1 MTKRNVAWWLVV
13 AFVVAGGVSLLASS
27 HPDGFEKA
35 GEETGY
41 IHTASNLLSS
51 PLPDYSVPGIDSWLS
66 SSLAGIVGV
75 ALTFGVFL
83 ALSRVL
89 ARKSSR

>member
-1 MTKRNVAWWLVV
+1 MINRKIAWWL
-13 AFVVAGGVSLLASS
+13 AASLVVAGGVSLLASS

-41 IHTASNLLSS
+41 TEKATSLLSS
-51 PLPDYSVPGIDSWLS
+51 PLPDYTVPGVDSWLS

-75 ALTFGVFL
+75 ALTFGAFM

-89 ARKSSR
+89 SRKSSR